1 VPRTC
6 ERFAGIIR
14 SDDAGFVR
22 WGDGGAHGRCEPL
35 PVLDHVYGAALAA
48 SAGPAAAGEVTR
60 DVMVAASRDRSDARS
75 LIARAI
81 VRAVRTAPHA
91 AFAPM
96 PEGDREVVALARLA
110 GYSVGEIAD
119 ALGIAP
125 GEARSRMVSGLRA
138 VR

>member
-1 VPRTC
+1 ML
-6 ERFAGIIR
+6 E
-14 SDDAGFVR
+14 
-22 WGDGGAHGRCEPL
+22 
-35 PVLDHVYGAALAA
+35 HVYGAALAA

-60 DVMVAASRDRSDARS
+60 QVMVAAAGERWDVRS
-75 LIARAI
+75 LIARVI

-96 PEGDREVVALARLA
+96 PEGDREVVALARLG
-110 GYSVGEIAD
+110 GYSVAEIAD